1 MSRERILMMAA
12 IGALAVIAVFGWTR
26 HSETA
31 PQAVLPN
38 ASVAPVYDA
47 GAGYADNA
55 PVADTPSYA
64 YSNSIRTISPAPAL
78 APQYPAPEPAP
89 QYRDGDNYVNRDRYE
104 ERGYVNR
111 GREENTRVVTRERPT
126 SHSLAIVGGSAGAG
140 AAIGALAGGGK
151 GAGIGALSGG
161 AAGFLYDR
169 LTHRKQVVVQQ

>member
-1 MSRERILMMAA
+1 MMAA

-26 HSETA
+26 HSETT

-64 YSNSIRTISPAPAL
+64 YSNSIRTISPAP
-78 APQYPAPEPAP
+78 EPPPP
-89 QYRDGDNYVNRDRYE
+89 QYRDRENYVNRDRYE
-104 ERGYVNR
+104 TRGYVDR